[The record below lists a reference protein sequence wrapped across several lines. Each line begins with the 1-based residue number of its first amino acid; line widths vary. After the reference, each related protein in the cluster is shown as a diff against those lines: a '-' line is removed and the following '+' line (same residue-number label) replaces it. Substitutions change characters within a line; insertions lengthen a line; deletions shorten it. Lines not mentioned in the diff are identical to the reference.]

1 MNVKHIG
8 AEIEFDDGSYLFHDH
23 RQECYEQV
31 YADFPAMVAMVDGKE
46 NSIDITKLD
55 FFENIMDS
63 IVPIDGLGFYIV
75 TKQGICLLVSCYDN
89 QNGFYSSKLT
99 LRHEDADGRTIAEKD
114 ISKCCHHGSE
124 E

>member
-1 MNVKHIG
+1 MKVKSIG
-8 AEIEFDDGSYLFHDH
+8 TGIEFDDGSYLFDDHD
-23 RQECYEQV
+23 QECYEQV

-75 TKQGICLLVSCYDN
+75 TKQGICLLVSCYN
-89 QNGFYSSKLT
+89 IQNGYYSSELT
-99 LRHEDADGRTIAEKD
+99 LRYKDVDGKTIAKKD
-114 ISKCCHHGSE
+114 ISDCCHGSE